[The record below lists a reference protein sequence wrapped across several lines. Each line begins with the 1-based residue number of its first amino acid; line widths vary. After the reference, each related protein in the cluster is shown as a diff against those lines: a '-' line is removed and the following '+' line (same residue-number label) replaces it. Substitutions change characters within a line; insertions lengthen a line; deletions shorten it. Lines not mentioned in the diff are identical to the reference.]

1 MAVLEAADDLLV
13 ELGFAGVTI
22 EGIAGRA
29 GVAKQTIYRWWDSKT
44 DILFDALAV
53 DAAEYF
59 TVPDHGDL
67 GSDLRDQLAQL
78 AAFLTSTDAGAVCR
92 AIAGQAQHDPAVAAR
107 FTAEFAA
114 PQRERERVPFL
125 RARGRG
131 ELDPAADID
140 LAIDQ
145 LAGPVYYRV
154 LVTGQPVPHQFTD
167 ALVDRYL
174 AQAGLRLRP
183 LRDQA
188 GRQKPAGRYGELW
201 SAAGD
206 RGWTDSTPSSSCRTA
221 AVYRSSAPRPSR
233 VSSTEVRA
241 VTPRPVFSVRT

>member
-154 LVTGQPVPHQFTD
+154 LVTGQPVPRQFTD
-167 ALVDRYL
+167 ALVGRYL
-174 AQAGLRLRP
+174 AQTGLRLR
-183 LRDQA
+183 LRRSCPGQDAVQA
-188 GRQKPAGRYGELW
+188 
-201 SAAGD
+201 D
-206 RGWTDSTPSSSCRTA
+206 R
-221 AVYRSSAPRPSR
+221 RPSQDQR
-233 VSSTEVRA
+233 GTGRSGGIFVSWGWDSATSSTA
-241 VTPRPVFSVRT
+241 HCM